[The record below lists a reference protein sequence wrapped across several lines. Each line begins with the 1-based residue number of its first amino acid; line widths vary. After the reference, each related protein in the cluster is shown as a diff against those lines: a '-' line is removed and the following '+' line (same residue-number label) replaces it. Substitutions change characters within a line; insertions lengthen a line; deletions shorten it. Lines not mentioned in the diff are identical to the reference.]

1 MVCTKATSVSFLKN
15 VMNYV
20 RPLGRDRLPHRK
32 EFTLL
37 AQRHLGLW
45 RTGSS
50 ALISAVQRGI
60 LEEVSETVVEK
71 W

>member
-1 MVCTKATSVSFLKN
+1 
-15 VMNYV
+15 MNYV